1 MNLEPLQERVGA
13 INDLL
18 TTVNLLV
25 WDSRTMMPSGAAAAR
40 GRQIATLTRLAR
52 DLVCDDDMMR
62 RLEAAER
69 DVAVPD
75 AAEIDR
81 DAVRQVRDAVDAHR
95 RIPADLVERRARLQ
109 ASATQAWIDARA
121 RDDFASF
128 EPFLA
133 ETMVLARAL
142 ADALGWSEHPYDAL
156 VGLYEPGETLAS
168 LRTLFGELRPEL
180 KLILAA
186 AQARPAPRDVLV
198 GDFPPAEQM
207 AFSARLAN
215 AIGYDFKRGRI
226 DPTVH
231 PFEISFTRDD
241 VRITTRFKPNH
252 LAQSIFGTLH
262 EAGHGLYEQNVHPAF
277 TRSIFATDLLGLYA
291 VGGTSYGSHESQS
304 RLFENHVGRS
314 AAFWRRRYPDL
325 VATFPSFSSV
335 PLDAFLAAITR
346 VSPGLIR
353 TDADEVTY
361 DFHVMMRVDI
371 EAALLDGSLAA
382 RDLPGVWR
390 EHMRANLGLDV
401 PNDREGCLQDAHW
414 AAGLVGSFCTYTI
427 GNIMAA
433 QLFEAACGASPPIR
447 TALEEGD
454 VGLLSY
460 WLRDAVWKHGRRYRR
475 NELMTRATGSSLST
489 GPYLRHLGRR
499 YLPPGTVVSPV
510 VAAAGA

>member
-1 MNLEPLQERVGA
+1 VSLELLNERLGVV
-13 INDLL
+13 NDLL

-25 WDSRTMMPSGAAAAR
+25 WDSRTMMPAGAAAAR

-69 DVAVPD
+69 EVAV
-75 AAEIDR
+75 AGTAEIDR
-81 DAVRQVRDAVDAHR
+81 VAIRQVRDAVDAHR
-95 RIPADLVERRARLQ
+95 RIPADLVERRAELQ
-109 ASATQAWIDARA
+109 ASATQAWIDARS

-128 EPFLA
+128 EPLLA

-142 ADALGWSEHPYDAL
+142 ADALGWSDHPYDAL
-156 VGLYEPGETLAS
+156 VALYEPSETLAS
-168 LRTLFGELRPEL
+168 LRSLFGELRPAL
-180 KLILAA
+180 KRILAA
-186 AQARPAPRDVLV
+186 AQARPAPRDVLT
-198 GDFPPAEQM
+198 GDFPPPEQM
-207 AFSARLAN
+207 ALSARLAA

-226 DPTVH
+226 DPTIH

-252 LAQSIFGTLH
+252 IAQSIFGTLH
-262 EAGHGLYEQNVHPAF
+262 EAGHGLYEQNVDPSF

-291 VGGTSYGSHESQS
+291 VGGTSYGAHESQS

-314 AAFWRRRYPDL
+314 AAFWRHRYPDL
-325 VATFPSFSSV
+325 VAAFPAFAAV
-335 PLDAFLAAITR
+335 PLHEFLAAVTR

-361 DFHVMMRVDI
+361 DFHVMMRVEI

-382 RDLPGVWR
+382 RDLPEAWR
-390 EHMRANLGLDV
+390 EHMRSNLGLEV

-414 AAGLVGSFCTYTI
+414 GAGLVGSFCTYMI

-433 QLFEAACGASPPIR
+433 QLFEAACGTSSEVQA
-447 TALEEGD
+447 ALEHGD
-454 VGLLSY
+454 VGPLSS
-460 WLRDAVWKHGRRYRR
+460 WLRESIWRHGRRFHR
-475 NELMTRATGSSLST
+475 NELLTQATGRTMELA
-489 GPYLRHLGRR
+489 PYLRHLSRR
-499 YLPPGTVVSPV
+499 YLQ
-510 VAAAGA
+510 

>member
-1 MNLEPLQERVGA
+1 MSLEPLEERIGA

-25 WDSRTMMPSGAAAAR
+25 WDSRTMMPAGAAAAR

-52 DLVCDDDMMR
+52 DLACDDDMMR

-69 DVAVPD
+69 DVAVAG
-75 AAEIDR
+75 AAEVDR
-81 DAVRQVRDAVDAHR
+81 AAVRQVRDAVDAHR
-95 RIPADLVERRARLQ
+95 RIPADLVERRAKLQ
-109 ASATQAWIDARA
+109 AVATQAWIDARS

-142 ADALGWSEHPYDAL
+142 ADSLGWSEHPYDAL

-168 LRTLFGELRPEL
+168 LRALFGALRPEL
-180 KLILAA
+180 KRILAA
-186 AQARPAPRDVLV
+186 AQARPAPRDVLA

-207 AFSARLAN
+207 ALSARLAA

-241 VRITTRFKPNH
+241 VRITTRSKPNH
-252 LAQSIFGTLH
+252 VAQSIFGTLH
-262 EAGHGLYEQNVHPAF
+262 EAGHGLYEQNVDPDF

-291 VGGTSYGSHESQS
+291 VGGTSYGAHESQS

-314 AAFWRRRYPDL
+314 AAFWRRHYPEL
-325 VATFPSFSSV
+325 VAVFPAFAAVS
-335 PLDAFLAAITR
+335 LDEFLTAITR

-361 DFHVMMRVDI
+361 DFHVMMRVEI
-371 EAALLDGSLAA
+371 EAALLDGSLAT
-382 RDLPGVWR
+382 RDLPEIWR
-390 EHMRANLGLDV
+390 EQMRTNLGLEV

-433 QLFEAACGASPPIR
+433 QVFEAACGASPR
-447 TALEEGD
+447 VRAALEDGD
-454 VGLLSY
+454 VGPLSS
-460 WLRDAVWKHGRRYRR
+460 WLREAVWQHGRRYRR
-475 NELMTRATGSSLST
+475 DELLRQATGRTLDLA
-489 GPYLRHLGRR
+489 PYVRHLSRR
-499 YLPPGTVVSPV
+499 YL
-510 VAAAGA
+510 A

>member
-1 MNLEPLQERVGA
+1 MSLAPLQERIGA

-52 DLVCDDDMMR
+52 DLACDDDMMR
-62 RLEAAER
+62 RLDAAER
-69 DVAVPD
+69 EVAAPD

-81 DAVRQVRDAVDAHR
+81 AAVRQVRDAVDAHR
-95 RIPADLVERRARLQ
+95 RIPAELVERRARLQ

-121 RDDFASF
+121 RDDFAAF
-128 EPFLA
+128 APLLA

-156 VGLYEPGETLAS
+156 VNLYEPGETLAS
-168 LRTLFGELRPEL
+168 LRALFGRLRPEL
-180 KLILAA
+180 TRILAA
-186 AQARPAPRDVLV
+186 AQARPAARDVLA

-207 AFSARLAN
+207 ALSARLAA
-215 AIGYDFKRGRI
+215 AIGYDFKHGRI

-231 PFEISFTRDD
+231 PFEISFTRED

-252 LAQSIFGTLH
+252 VAQSIFGTLH
-262 EAGHGLYEQNVHPAF
+262 EAGHGLYEQNIDPAF

-291 VGGTSYGSHESQS
+291 VGGTSYGAHESQS

-325 VATFPSFSSV
+325 VAAFPVFSSV

-361 DFHVMMRVDI
+361 DFHVMMRVEI

-382 RDLPGVWR
+382 RDLPEVWR
-390 EHMRANLGLDV
+390 DRMRAGLGLAV

-433 QLFEAACGASPPIR
+433 QLFEAACSGPR
-447 TALEEGD
+447 EVRGALEAGD
-454 VGLLSY
+454 VGPLSS
-460 WLRDAVWKHGRRYRR
+460 WLRENVWRHGRRFSR
-475 NELMTRATGSSLST
+475 NEVLRRATGRTLDLA
-489 GPYLRHLGRR
+489 PYLRHLSQR
-499 YLPPGTVVSPV
+499 Y
-510 VAAAGA
+510 AGGN

>member
-1 MNLEPLQERVGA
+1 MSLEPLKERIGA

-25 WDSRTMMPSGAAAAR
+25 WDSRTMMPAGAAAAR
-40 GRQIATLTRLAR
+40 GRQVATLTRLAR
-52 DLVCDDDMMR
+52 DLACDDDMMR
-62 RLEAAER
+62 RLEVAER
-69 DVAVPD
+69 DVAVAGVP
-75 AAEIDR
+75 EIDR
-81 DAVRQVRDAVDAHR
+81 AAVRQVRDAVDAHR
-95 RIPADLVERRARLQ
+95 RIPAELVERRARLQ
-109 ASATQAWIDARA
+109 ASATQSWIDARA

-128 EPFLA
+128 EPLLA

-156 VGLYEPGETLAS
+156 VNLYEPGETLAS
-168 LRTLFGELRPEL
+168 LRALFGELRPEL
-180 KLILAA
+180 KRILAG
-186 AQARPAPRDVLV
+186 AQARPPARDVLS
-198 GDFPPAEQM
+198 GDFPPAEQL
-207 AFSARLAN
+207 ALSARLAA
-215 AIGYDFKRGRI
+215 AIGYDFKHGRI

-252 LAQSIFGTLH
+252 VAQSIFGTLH
-262 EAGHGLYEQNVHPAF
+262 EAGHGLYEQNVDPSF

-291 VGGTSYGSHESQS
+291 VGGTSYGAHELQS

-325 VATFPSFSSV
+325 VTAFPVFASV

-361 DFHVMMRVDI
+361 DFHVMMRVEI

-382 RDLPGVWR
+382 RDLPEVWR
-390 EHMRANLGLDV
+390 EQVRANLGLEV

-433 QLFEAACGASPPIR
+433 QLFETACGSSPQIR

-454 VGLLSY
+454 VGPLSS
-460 WLRDAVWKHGRRYRR
+460 WLRESVWRHGRRFHR
-475 NELMTRATGSSLST
+475 NDLLTQATGSTLKLA
-489 GPYLRHLGRR
+489 PYLRHLSQR
-499 YLPPGTVVSPV
+499 YLDP
-510 VAAAGA
+510 AR

>member
-1 MNLEPLQERVGA
+1 MSLEPLTERVGT

-52 DLVCDDDMMR
+52 DLACDDDMMR

-69 DVAVPD
+69 DVAVAG

-81 DAVRQVRDAVDAHR
+81 AAVRQVRDAVDAHR
-95 RIPADLVERRARLQ
+95 RIPAELVERRATLQ

-128 EPFLA
+128 EPLLA
-133 ETMVLARAL
+133 ETMALARAL
-142 ADALGWSEHPYDAL
+142 ADALGWSDHPYDAL
-156 VGLYEPGETLAS
+156 VNLYEPGETLAS
-168 LRTLFGELRPEL
+168 LRALFGQLRPEL
-180 KLILAA
+180 KRILAA
-186 AQARPAPRDVLV
+186 AQARPAPRDVLA
-198 GDFPPAEQM
+198 GDFPPAGQM
-207 AFSARLAN
+207 ALSARLAA

-241 VRITTRFKPNH
+241 VRITTRFKPDH
-252 LAQSIFGTLH
+252 VAQSIFGTLH
-262 EAGHGLYEQNVHPAF
+262 EAGHGLYEQNVDPSF

-291 VGGTSYGSHESQS
+291 VGGTSYGAHESQS

-314 AAFWRRRYPDL
+314 AAFWRHRYPDL
-325 VATFPSFSSV
+325 AAAFPALASV
-335 PLDAFLAAITR
+335 SLDEFLAAITR

-361 DFHVMMRVDI
+361 DFHVMMRVEI

-382 RDLPGVWR
+382 RDLPEIWR

-433 QLFEAACGASPPIR
+433 QLFETAREASSQVRI
-447 TALEEGD
+447 ALEEGD
-454 VGLLSY
+454 VGPLSS
-460 WLRDAVWKHGRRYRR
+460 WLREAVWRHGRRFHR
-475 NELMTRATGSSLST
+475 NDLLAQATGSSLELA
-489 GPYLRHLGRR
+489 PYFRHLNRR
-499 YLPPGTVVSPV
+499 YGSPPR
-510 VAAAGA
+510 

>member
-1 MNLEPLQERVGA
+1 MSLAPLNERIGA

-25 WDSRTMMPSGAAAAR
+25 WDSRTMMPAGAAAAR

-52 DLVCDDDMMR
+52 DLACDDDMMR

-69 DVAVPD
+69 DVAVAG

-81 DAVRQVRDAVDAHR
+81 AVVREVRDAVDAHR
-95 RIPADLVERRARLQ
+95 RIPPELVERRARLQ

-128 EPFLA
+128 EPLLA

-168 LRTLFGELRPEL
+168 LRALFGDLRPEL
-180 KLILAA
+180 KRILAA
-186 AQARPAPRDVLV
+186 AQARRAPRDVLA

-207 AFSARLAN
+207 ALSARLAA

-231 PFEISFTRDD
+231 PFEISFTRED

-252 LAQSIFGTLH
+252 VAQSIFGTLH
-262 EAGHGLYEQNVHPAF
+262 EAGHGLYEQNVDPAF

-291 VGGTSYGSHESQS
+291 VGGTSYGAHESQS

-314 AAFWRRRYPDL
+314 AAFWRHRYPDL
-325 VATFPSFSSV
+325 VAAFPAFAAV
-335 PLDAFLAAITR
+335 PLDDFLAAITR
-346 VSPGLIR
+346 VSPSLIR

-361 DFHVMMRVDI
+361 DFHVMMRVEI
-371 EAALLDGSLAA
+371 EARLLDGTLAT
-382 RDLPGVWR
+382 RDLPEVWR
-390 EHMRANLGLDV
+390 HHIRENLGLEV
-401 PNDREGCLQDAHW
+401 LNDREGCLQDAHW

-433 QLFEAACGASPPIR
+433 QLFEAACAASLHVR
-447 TALEEGD
+447 AGLDEGN
-454 VGLLSY
+454 VGPLSS
-460 WLRDAVWKHGRRYRR
+460 WLREAVWRHGRRYRR
-475 NELMTRATGSSLST
+475 NELLVRATGNTLEPA
-489 GPYLRHLGRR
+489 PYLRHLARR
-499 YLPPGTVVSPV
+499 YLEPGPV
-510 VAAAGA
+510 DP

>member
-1 MNLEPLQERVGA
+1 MSLEPLKERIGA

-25 WDSRTMMPSGAAAAR
+25 WDSRTMMPAGAAAAR
-40 GRQIATLTRLAR
+40 GRQVATLTRLAR
-52 DLVCDDDMMR
+52 DLACDEDMIR

-69 DVAVPD
+69 EVAV
-75 AAEIDR
+75 AGTAEIDR
-81 DAVRQVRDAVDAHR
+81 AAVRQVRDAVDAHR
-95 RIPADLVERRARLQ
+95 RIPAELVERRAKLQ
-109 ASATQAWIDARA
+109 ASATQAWINARA

-128 EPFLA
+128 EPLLA

-168 LRTLFGELRPEL
+168 LRALFGELRPEL
-180 KLILAA
+180 KRILAA
-186 AQARPAPRDVLV
+186 AQARPAARDVLA
-198 GDFPPAEQM
+198 GDFPPAEQL
-207 AFSARLAN
+207 ALSARLAA

-252 LAQSIFGTLH
+252 IAQSIFGTLH
-262 EAGHGLYEQNVHPAF
+262 EAGHGLYEQNVHPSF

-291 VGGTSYGSHESQS
+291 VGGTSYGAHESQS

-314 AAFWRRRYPDL
+314 AAFWRHRYPDL
-325 VATFPSFSSV
+325 VAAFPAFASV
-335 PLDAFLAAITR
+335 SLDAFLAAITR

-361 DFHVMMRVDI
+361 DLHVMMRVEI
-371 EAALLDGSLAA
+371 EAALLDGSLKA
-382 RDLPGVWR
+382 RDLPEVWR
-390 EHMRANLGLDV
+390 EHVRANLGLAV

-433 QLFEAACGASPPIR
+433 QLFEAACGSSPQIPA
-447 TALEEGD
+447 ALEEGD
-454 VGLLSY
+454 VGPLSS
-460 WLRDAVWKHGRRYRR
+460 WLREAVWRHGRRFRR
-475 NELMTRATGSSLST
+475 NDLLTRATGSALKLT
-489 GPYLRHLGRR
+489 PYFRHLSQR
-499 YLPPGTVVSPV
+499 YLEL
-510 VAAAGA
+510 